1 LSAAPVRCFRVR
13 AWRGVSSGPLPD
25 EITNLEW
32 RPKRN
37 ISLDELTRR
46 IEVADDV
53 QNKVGRPIHPSAWK
67 SNSAKFAFRGFC
79 ELRLWTLLRHSEA
92 STFRVPHASPRLCGG
107 KVRVQPLARPGNT
120 SKGEKMSEQS
130 RQPKDKNYNLIAVLY
145 HSSDNVESLK
155 TYIQDAEAEG
165 DQELVDFFD
174 GILENN
180 LKAAQRAKEMLVP
193 RFQGEQE

>member
-1 LSAAPVRCFRVR
+1 
-13 AWRGVSSGPLPD
+13 
-25 EITNLEW
+25 
-32 RPKRN
+32 
-37 ISLDELTRR
+37 
-46 IEVADDV
+46 
-53 QNKVGRPIHPSAWK
+53 
-67 SNSAKFAFRGFC
+67 
-79 ELRLWTLLRHSEA
+79 
-92 STFRVPHASPRLCGG
+92 
-107 KVRVQPLARPGNT
+107 
-120 SKGEKMSEQS
+120 MSEQT

-145 HSSDNVESLK
+145 QSSDNVESLK